1 MEILSIIPA
10 RGGSKGIPLKNLVIL
25 GNKPLLYY
33 TIKSSK
39 ESKLITR
46 TLVSTDNEKIARY
59 AEKNNVQVLKRPK
72 RLANDKAGLESVIDN
87 VLKTINK
94 KENYIPDIIVLLQNT
109 SPLRLAKHIDEAI
122 KFFIKGKYDSVLSGF
137 SSHYFFWKT
146 VGENVKPV
154 NYSPLQRPNR
164 QKMKGQ
170 FVENGAIYIT
180 KYSCFKKNKCRISGE
195 VGMYEMPREISTEI
209 DSYNDLF
216 LVAKILRKQK

>member
-10 RGGSKGIPLKNLVIL
+10 RGGSKGIPLKNLVRL

-33 TIKSSK
+33 TIKASK

-72 RLANDKAGLESVIDN
+72 RLANDKARLEPVIDN

-137 SSHYFFWKT
+137 SSHDFFWKT

-164 QKMKGQ
+164 QEMKGE
-170 FVENGAIYIT
+170 FVENGAMYIT
-180 KYSCFKKNKCRISGE
+180 KYSCFKKNKCRISGK